1 MSADDHLQPRLFDP
15 GPTVPS
21 FHTRM
26 ANEGNPVPGSFKIN
40 EGWQNSAHR
49 SFAAKADTG
58 NTTDESHL
66 PMFMS
71 ARQIMDKYQPLD
83 ADRQGVEDYRD
94 NTATGRSRLTGGG
107 TNWERRT
114 WTGTPR
120 HGYRQHTPATDRRY
134 SRSETVE
141 TDEQLW
147 DRKYDE
153 ASLSR
158 DEYEAEVHGKW
169 ASPRYDRPGGGETR
183 ASGTW
188 RSKWATDTDTPRK
201 TQTYEPFDP
210 AGEGGASIMESVLKE
225 GVKAPVSLSTTQFG
239 SQGLP
244 QIVGGHH
251 RLAVM
256 GREKPDTLLPVSHHE
271 DIHSAQRNPNWKYT

>member
-1 MSADDHLQPRLFDP
+1 
-15 GPTVPS
+15 
-21 FHTRM
+21 
-26 ANEGNPVPGSFKIN
+26 
-40 EGWQNSAHR
+40 
-49 SFAAKADTG
+49 
-58 NTTDESHL
+58 
-66 PMFMS
+66 MFMS
-71 ARQIMDKYQPLD
+71 ARDIMDKYQPLD
-83 ADRQGVEDYRD
+83 ADRQTSGDDERA
-94 NTATGRSRLTGGG
+94 NATTGRSRLTGGQS
-107 TNWERRT
+107 NWERKT
-114 WTGTPR
+114 WTGSLG

-134 SRSETVE
+134 SRTEATE

-147 DRKYDE
+147 DRKYEE

-158 DEYEAEVHGKW
+158 KDYQYEVHGKN

-183 ASGTW
+183 RSGTW

-210 AGEGGASIMESVLKE
+210 SEEGGASIRESVLNE
-225 GVKAPVSLSTTQFG
+225 GVKAPVSLSTNQFG
-239 SQGLP
+239 SQGKP

-256 GREKPDTLLPVSHHE
+256 SREKPDSLLPVSHHE